1 MSNFVHV
8 AYTNP
13 PKDLRPDEDLQCLG
27 ECKCCKVK
35 IMAKTVKALVD
46 RTVADLQEAI
56 DENHLDANSR
66 VERTRDWLN
75 HVETGLQRFAMKTDR
90 QGGKIAKLI

>member
-27 ECKCCKVK
+27 ECKCCKVPGHVYDVPT
-35 IMAKTVKALVD
+35 IMANTVKALVD
-46 RTVADLQEAI
+46 NFDRTC
-56 DENHLDANSR
+56 R
-66 VERTRDWLN
+66 PR
-75 HVETGLQRFAMKTDR
+75 
-90 QGGKIAKLI
+90 